1 MDSLIVAKLVAA
13 LEGNSTFIANI
24 VGYINFNIPFNSTRH
39 TLLLI
44 GETAGTMRLLTRN
57 MAACMLT
64 LVLASCST
72 QKNTFMSRNYHN
84 LTSYYNYYYNAYDSY
99 RNGERRVYKDFKYNY
114 TLPLPMLLF
123 GERGVSD
130 MVSSDMERTLNKC
143 TALLAKHSIT
153 VKPKRKNGS
162 LSSKEKEFYNRYEY
176 VRWAQESWL
185 LVGKAHTWKGDLSKA
200 QMAFEYVIRQFPNT
214 TTWYEAQVWLARVEI
229 LNGDFISAGDRLKS
243 VDAKRRKP
251 TDRQFNHLLSS
262 TWAFY
267 HLKQHNS
274 NEAIPFIKRAAEF
287 TNYKAERLRYT
298 YLLAQLQQQL
308 GNTTEAIE
316 LYDRVMRMGPP
327 YEMAFSIRIQLI
339 ALSNMKGE
347 DLKRELLKLASD
359 EKNKDYLDQL
369 YYTLGNME
377 KQEGNMDKA
386 IEYYLLSAR
395 LSTTNDNQKG
405 MSYLV
410 LADHYFQKSEY
421 AKAQAYYDSSF
432 NSLDASFPGYAQLET
447 KTRFL
452 TNLVEN
458 LNIVSTEDSLQR
470 VAAMSPK
477 DRDALI
483 ASIIGK
489 LQEEEQKLK
498 AQEQADQMQSQIYM
512 QNQRFRSNSEP
523 QGGKWY
529 FYNPASLSYG
539 QSEFQMKW
547 GKRKLE
553 DNWRRK
559 NKGVSDFE
567 NIASGGLPSDS
578 AANPQKQLSNT
589 SPEFYLVNLPFTD
602 SLKQISNQKILT
614 AMMRIA
620 EIYQTDLNDSKAA
633 KESYKKLSER
643 FPDASEAATAIYRM
657 YRIAADEGNSVEAEG
672 YKIALLSRFPS
683 SPYALIL
690 SNPEYIKELT
700 VKENEANSIYETAYG
715 LYLQGN
721 FSEAAKTLKSGMG
734 KVKGT
739 DMEPKYL
746 LLDALCQSKTGDLR
760 TFKESLEQVA
770 LTFPKSEQGQVA
782 QNLLTYLEQRDL
794 QLSTGKVSI
803 DVPVVSVS
811 SDSISTSIYTK
822 PEGEHAFVLLVP
834 KRTNI
839 NQLKFNIITFNVD
852 NFIEM
857 DLALNSVP
865 LNDFVEVVSVTG
877 FQSADIALSYYKLIT
892 QDEKVF
898 ADFNRAEFQAFL
910 FSTEN
915 FNRFMNDKS
924 IPDYSRFFK
933 ENYSVDN

>member
-1 MDSLIVAKLVAA
+1 
-13 LEGNSTFIANI
+13 
-24 VGYINFNIPFNSTRH
+24 
-39 TLLLI
+39 
-44 GETAGTMRLLTRN
+44 
-57 MAACMLT
+57 
-64 LVLASCST
+64 
-72 QKNTFMSRNYHN
+72 MSRNYHN

-267 HLKQHNS
+267 YLKQHNS

-498 AQEQADQMQSQIYM
+498 AQEQADQM
-512 QNQRFRSNSEP
+512 
-523 QGGKWY
+523 
-529 FYNPASLSYG
+529 
-539 QSEFQMKW
+539 
-547 GKRKLE
+547 
-553 DNWRRK
+553 
-559 NKGVSDFE
+559 
-567 NIASGGLPSDS
+567 
-578 AANPQKQLSNT
+578 
-589 SPEFYLVNLPFTD
+589 
-602 SLKQISNQKILT
+602 
-614 AMMRIA
+614 
-620 EIYQTDLNDSKAA
+620 
-633 KESYKKLSER
+633 
-643 FPDASEAATAIYRM
+643 
-657 YRIAADEGNSVEAEG
+657 
-672 YKIALLSRFPS
+672 
-683 SPYALIL
+683 
-690 SNPEYIKELT
+690 
-700 VKENEANSIYETAYG
+700 
-715 LYLQGN
+715 
-721 FSEAAKTLKSGMG
+721 
-734 KVKGT
+734 
-739 DMEPKYL
+739 
-746 LLDALCQSKTGDLR
+746 
-760 TFKESLEQVA
+760 
-770 LTFPKSEQGQVA
+770 
-782 QNLLTYLEQRDL
+782 
-794 QLSTGKVSI
+794 
-803 DVPVVSVS
+803 
-811 SDSISTSIYTK
+811 
-822 PEGEHAFVLLVP
+822 
-834 KRTNI
+834 
-839 NQLKFNIITFNVD
+839 
-852 NFIEM
+852 
-857 DLALNSVP
+857 
-865 LNDFVEVVSVTG
+865 
-877 FQSADIALSYYKLIT
+877 
-892 QDEKVF
+892 
-898 ADFNRAEFQAFL
+898 
-910 FSTEN
+910 
-915 FNRFMNDKS
+915 
-924 IPDYSRFFK
+924 
-933 ENYSVDN
+933 